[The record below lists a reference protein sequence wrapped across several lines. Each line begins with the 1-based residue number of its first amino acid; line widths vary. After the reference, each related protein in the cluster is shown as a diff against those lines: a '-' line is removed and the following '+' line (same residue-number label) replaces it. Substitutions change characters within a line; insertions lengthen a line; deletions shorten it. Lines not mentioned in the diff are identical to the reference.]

1 MKSTC
6 YKLVIFFMPLILVSA
21 CGTTTKV
28 NVINSNYKARDKN
41 CEIQFF
47 KDNKPQKK
55 YDEIAKIESHIK
67 RDVFLGGEVQL
78 EDEAYKELRVKTCE
92 LGGDAVIIDDSITT
106 SASEMSHIHVWAT
119 VIKILSGA
127 ESNAGAGPYIG
138 NINSV
143 SATEIIVGSKDIAE
157 RVLMGDKLCLFS
169 GENII
174 ILRATFPMQTV
185 AKCEVVSGNRKDIKF
200 GMKVYKYL
208 KK

>member
-1 MKSTC
+1 MKLH
-6 YKLVIFFMPLILVSA
+6 KLLILLLPVYLLSA

-28 NVINSNYKARDKN
+28 NVINSNYKAKEKN

-47 KDNKPQKK
+47 KDNKTQKR

-78 EDEAYKELRVKTCE
+78 EDEAYRELRVKTCE
-92 LGGDAVIIDDSITT
+92 VGGDAVIIEDSIAT

-119 VIKILSGA
+119 AIKLLSGT
-127 ESNAGAGPYIG
+127 ESNAGTGPYIG

-143 SATEIIVGSKDIAE
+143 TATDIIVGSKDIAE
-157 RVLMGDKLCLFS
+157 RVSMGDKLCVFS
-169 GENII
+169 GGNII

-208 KK
+208 K